1 MALFSFRHSVKTF
14 SAKRTSESRQARYG
28 QTAAHLRYITRRRAA
43 SAVLRERLS
52 DLTDSET
59 ARQAELSAERRKGR
73 VCERLIVALP
83 IEANHE
89 QRVAL
94 VRALAEDL
102 TMGQAAYIAA
112 IHDMSGNDRLNPHA
126 HLVLFDK
133 HEKTGGRGRPRS
145 VIGMARK
152 GAIERAAHDWAKLH
166 NTMMAEWGFGPAS
179 MIDARS
185 FAERGIEL
193 IPTLH
198 EGAAARRIK
207 SKTVKPQWARVD
219 AGQSRADAN
228 RVIREINQ
236 TTKAIEDAS
245 RTNGLGSRDGN
256 HRERG
261 NGSSKECRAD
271 PRSGRKAIGR
281 AEPPFITDCIA
292 EQSRAPVYTPTGG
305 RGRASV
311 SLSGGSTAQ
320 PRASSSAALP
330 FLQPRDHF
338 RSRGRVRRIF
348 RELVMLRD
356 TLRARLL
363 RMQAPSRARSSA
375 PPQNSTIRPNLHTVD
390 EPTLSAGRRKQV
402 NPARDHQA

>member
-43 SAVLRERLS
+43 STVLRERLS
-52 DLTDSET
+52 EPTDSET

-112 IHDMSGNDRLNPHA
+112 IHDMSGNDRSNPHA

-152 GAIERAAHDWAKLH
+152 GAIERAAHGWAKLH
-166 NTMMAEWGFGPAS
+166 NTMMTEWDFGPAS

-185 FAERGIEL
+185 FEERGIEL

-198 EGAAARRIK
+198 EGAAARRTK
-207 SKTVKPQWARVD
+207 SKTVKPHWARVD

-228 RVIREINQ
+228 RVIREINK
-236 TTKAIEDAS
+236 TKKAIEDAS
-245 RTNGLGSRDGN
+245 RTDGLGSRDGN

-261 NGSSKECRAD
+261 NGSSKECRTD
-271 PRSGRKAIGR
+271 PRSGRKATRR
-281 AEPPFITDCIA
+281 AEPPFLTDRTA
-292 EQSRAPVYTPTGG
+292 EQGTALDCCTTGHRASGSGAPLAQTRAP
-305 RGRASV
+305 
-311 SLSGGSTAQ
+311 
-320 PRASSSAALP
+320 SSAEPP
-330 FLQPRDHF
+330 FLQPRDRF
-338 RSRGRVRRIF
+338 RPRRRVRRVF

-363 RMQAPSRARSSA
+363 RVQAPCRARSLPTKTQGLFTLA
-375 PPQNSTIRPNLHTVD
+375 RRPRNPQRGFSIED
-390 EPTLSAGRRKQV
+390 K
-402 NPARDHQA
+402 